1 MGAPP
6 IHVQYTQSTGILTL
20 QGLPVPWLAWVK
32 KVRPGGPS
40 VVSLGA
46 AHLDY
51 SLVMLYRTLP
61 NCLVGSV
68 SAFLF
73 LHSAVSFC
81 ILLCVFQTFLTLDNL
96 DL

>member
-32 KVRPGGPS
+32 MLDQGALCRESGCGPPR
-40 VVSLGA
+40 LFA
-46 AHLDY
+46 CHAL
-51 SLVMLYRTLP
+51 LTLP
-61 NCLVGSV
+61 NCLVGPV

-81 ILLCVFQTFLTLDNL
+81 ILLCVFHRCSLALDNL